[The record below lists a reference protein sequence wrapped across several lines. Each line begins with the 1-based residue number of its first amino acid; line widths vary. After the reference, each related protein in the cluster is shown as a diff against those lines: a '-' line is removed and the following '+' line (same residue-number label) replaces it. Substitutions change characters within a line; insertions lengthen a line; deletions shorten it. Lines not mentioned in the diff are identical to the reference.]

1 MLSTFVARPVQLLI
15 LVLFLALSR
24 RLLQFSVTVSRLLDV
39 LEQIMLIV
47 ALAWMILRVVES
59 GEALVRSRALRRGC
73 THPAPLLPVLRS
85 RCRSS
90 SRPSPASRCSTVSAS
105 M

>member
-39 LEQIMLIV
+39 LEQIVLIV

-59 GEALVRSRALRRGC
+59 GEALVRSQALRRGQ
-73 THPAPLLPVLRS
+73 TTLLPCCPCSGS
-85 RCRSS
+85 R
-90 SRPSPASRCSTVSAS
+90 
-105 M
+105 